1 MNTVYKVE
9 IKDFETILALPNY
22 WDKQKYKELLGVME
36 YGDISEIPDAELKD
50 MCYMSIADNEPEEAA
65 RLVLGYVFNDRLNT
79 GQIDNLSNEM
89 REEKMWEEYA
99 EIGYHE
105 DFFNT
110 GQILYDAFNGKFP
123 HPEAVEFEA
132 KISADNMKDLLL
144 DNKIS
149 EAALI
154 RLLAKGMP
162 ENTLINRLFTE
173 QLGSESF
180 EEAENI
186 IWQSSTKIQS
196 ENEVLVKV
204 ISSKY
209 FFQDLKY
216 VEIFEGSTHNDA
228 VIEEEEN

>member
-1 MNTVYKVE
+1 
-9 IKDFETILALPNY
+9 
-22 WDKQKYKELLGVME
+22 
-36 YGDISEIPDAELKD
+36 

-65 RLVLGYVFNDRLNT
+65 KLVLGYIFNDRLNS

-123 HPEAVEFEA
+123 HPEAVEFEV
-132 KISADNMKDLLL
+132 KITSDKLKELLI

-154 RLLAKGMP
+154 RLLSKGMP
-162 ENTLINRLFTE
+162 EHTLINRLFTE
-173 QLGSESF
+173 QINSESF
-180 EEAENI
+180 IEAENI
-186 IWQSSTKIQS
+186 LWQMKTEIQS
-196 ENEVLVKV
+196 DNTALVKV

-216 VEIFEGSTHNDA
+216 AGTFEGETNNDE
-228 VIEEEEN
+228 VLEEEV

>member
-1 MNTVYKVE
+1 MSTLYKVE
-9 IKDFETILALPNY
+9 ILNFQTILALPNY
-22 WDKQKYKELLGVME
+22 WDNQKYKDLLGVME
-36 YGDISEIPDAELKD
+36 YGDTSEIPDVELKE
-50 MCYMSIADNEPEEAA
+50 MCYMSIADNEPEESA
-65 RLVLGYVFNDRLNT
+65 RLILGYVFKDRLNS

-99 EIGYHE
+99 EIGYHQ

-123 HPEAVEFEA
+123 HPEAVQFEV
-132 KISADNMKDLLL
+132 KITSEKLKDLLI

-154 RLLAKGMP
+154 RLLAQGMP
-162 ENTLINRLFTE
+162 ENTLMNRLFTE
-173 QLGSESF
+173 QLSSELF
-180 EEAENI
+180 IEAEDI
-186 IWQSSTKIQS
+186 IWQMKT
-196 ENEVLVKV
+196 EVKSDTSALVTV

-216 VEIFEGSTHNDA
+216 VEGFEAETHNDEE
-228 VIEEEEN
+228 VEEED

>member
-1 MNTVYKVE
+1 MNTIYKAE
-9 IKDFETILALPNY
+9 IINFETILALPNY

-36 YGDISEIPDAELKD
+36 YGDISEIADAELKD
-50 MCYMSIADNEPEEAA
+50 MCYMSITENEPEEAA
-65 RLVLGYVFNDRLNT
+65 RLILGYVFNDRLNS

-123 HPEAVEFEA
+123 HPEAVKFEV
-132 KISADNMKDLLL
+132 KITSDKLKDLLI

-149 EAALI
+149 EAAII
-154 RLLAKGMP
+154 RLLAQGMP
-162 ENTLINRLFTE
+162 KNTLINRLFTE
-173 QLGSESF
+173 KLSSESF

-186 IWQSSTKIQS
+186 IWQMDTTIQS
-196 ENEVLVKV
+196 DDMVLVSI

-209 FFQDLKY
+209 FFIDLKY
-216 VEIFEGSTHNDA
+216 TEGFEGTTHNDA
-228 VIEEEEN
+228 EIVEED

>member
-1 MNTVYKVE
+1 MNTLYKAE
-9 IKDFETILALPNY
+9 ILNFDIILELPNS
-22 WDKQKYKELLGVME
+22 WNTNKYKELLEVMD
-36 YGDISEIPDAELKD
+36 YGDISEIPEAELKE

-65 RLVLGYVFNDRLNT
+65 RLILGYVFNDRLNE

-123 HPEAVEFEA
+123 HPEAVEFEV
-132 KISADNMKDLLL
+132 KITSDKIKDLLIE
-144 DNKIS
+144 NSVS

-154 RLLAKGMP
+154 RLLAQGMP

-173 QLGSESF
+173 QLSATTF
-180 EEAENI
+180 EEAANI
-186 IWQSSTKIQS
+186 IWQTSTEVQS
-196 ENEVLVKV
+196 DTTALVKV

-216 VEIFEGSTHNDA
+216 VETFEGKTHNDEE
-228 VIEEEEN
+228 VEEED

>member
-1 MNTVYKVE
+1 MDITYKAE
-9 IKDFETILALPNY
+9 ILNFDTILALPNS
-22 WDKQKYKELLGVME
+22 WNANKYKELLEVMD
-36 YGDISEIPDAELKD
+36 YGDISEIPESELKE

-65 RLVLGYVFNDRLNT
+65 RVILGYVFKDRLNE

-123 HPEAVEFEA
+123 HPEAVEFEV
-132 KISADNMKDLLL
+132 KITSDKLKDLLI
-144 DNKIS
+144 DNSIS

-154 RLLAKGMP
+154 RLLAQGMP

-173 QLGSESF
+173 QLNSTTF
-180 EEAENI
+180 EEASNI
-186 IWQSSTKIQS
+186 IWQTSTDVQS
-196 ENEVLVKV
+196 ESTALVKV

-216 VEIFEGSTHNDA
+216 VETFEGKTHNDEE
-228 VIEEEEN
+228 VEEED

>member
-1 MNTVYKVE
+1 MNTIYTAE
-9 IKDFETILALPNY
+9 ILNFETILALPNY
-22 WDKQKYKELLGVME
+22 WNNQKYKDLLGVMD
-36 YGDISEIPDAELKD
+36 YGDISEIADAELKD
-50 MCYMSIADNEPEEAA
+50 MCYMSITENEPEEAA
-65 RLVLGYVFNDRLNT
+65 RLILGYVFNDRLNA

-123 HPEAVEFEA
+123 HPEAVKFEV
-132 KISADNMKDLLL
+132 KITSDKLKDLLI

-149 EAALI
+149 EAAII
-154 RLLAKGMP
+154 RLLAQGMP
-162 ENTLINRLFTE
+162 KNTLINRLFTDK
-173 QLGSESF
+173 LSSESF

-186 IWQSSTKIQS
+186 IWQTDTTIQS
-196 ENEVLVKV
+196 DDAVLVSI

-216 VEIFEGSTHNDA
+216 TENFKGATHNDA
-228 VIEEEEN
+228 DIEEED

>member
-1 MNTVYKVE
+1 MNTIYKAE
-9 IKDFETILALPNY
+9 ILNFEAILELPNY
-22 WDKQKYKELLGVME
+22 WDKQKYKDLLGVME
-36 YGDISEIPDAELKD
+36 YGDISEITDADLKD

-65 RLVLGYVFNDRLNT
+65 KLILGYVFNDRLNS

-99 EIGYHE
+99 EIGFHE

-123 HPEAVEFEA
+123 HPEAVKFEV
-132 KISADNMKDLLL
+132 KITSNKLDDLLI
-144 DNKIS
+144 DNQIS

-154 RLLAKGMP
+154 RLLAQGMP
-162 ENTLINRLFTE
+162 EHTLINRLFTE
-173 QLGSESF
+173 QLSSGSF
-180 EEAENI
+180 VEAENI
-186 IWQSSTKIQS
+186 IWQMNTEIQ
-196 ENEVLVKV
+196 EDNTALVTV

-216 VEIFEGSTHNDA
+216 VDAFEGKTHNDEE
-228 VIEEEEN
+228 VEEEI

>member
-1 MNTVYKVE
+1 MNTLYTVE
-9 IKDFETILALPNY
+9 LQDFETILTLPNY
-22 WDKQKYKELLGVME
+22 WDKAKYKELLEVMD
-36 YGDISEIPDAELKD
+36 YGDTSEIADADLKD

-65 RLVLGYVFNDRLNT
+65 RLILGHIFKDRLNE

-123 HPEAVEFEA
+123 HPEAVEFTA
-132 KISADNMKDLLL
+132 KISGKNLADLLI
-144 DNKIS
+144 DNKFS

-154 RLLAKGMP
+154 RLFSQGMP
-162 ENTLINRLFTE
+162 ENTLINRLFNDQIT
-173 QLGSESF
+173 GNSF
-180 EEAENI
+180 EEAKNI
-186 IWQSSTKIQS
+186 IWQLETKKES
-196 ENEVLVKV
+196 DNSALVTV

-216 VEIFEGSTHNDA
+216 VESFEGKTHNDEA
-228 VIEEEEN
+228 EEEED

>member
-1 MNTVYKVE
+1 MNTIYKAE
-9 IKDFETILALPNY
+9 ILNFETILALPNY
-22 WDKQKYKELLGVME
+22 WDKVKYKELLGVME
-36 YGDISEIPDAELKD
+36 YGDTSEIADADLKD

-65 RLVLGYVFNDRLNT
+65 RLILGYVFNDRLNA

-110 GQILYDAFNGKFP
+110 GQILYNAFNGKFP
-123 HPEAVEFEA
+123 LPEAVEFSV
-132 KISADNMKDLLL
+132 KISEKNLADLLI

-154 RLLAKGMP
+154 RLLSQGMP
-162 ENTLINRLFTE
+162 ENTLINRLFKD
-173 QLGSESF
+173 QIAGDSF

-186 IWQSSTKIQS
+186 IWRLKTEKES
-196 ENEVLVKV
+196 ENTALVTV

-216 VEIFEGSTHNDA
+216 VESFEGKTHNDE
-228 VIEEEEN
+228 VLEEED

>member
-1 MNTVYKVE
+1 MNTIYTAE
-9 IKDFETILALPNY
+9 ILNFETILALPNY
-22 WDKQKYKELLGVME
+22 WNNQKYKDLLGVMD
-36 YGDISEIPDAELKD
+36 YGDISEIADAELKD
-50 MCYMSIADNEPEEAA
+50 MCYMSITENEPEEAA
-65 RLVLGYVFNDRLNT
+65 RLILGYVFNDRLNA

-123 HPEAVEFEA
+123 HPEAVKFEV
-132 KISADNMKDLLL
+132 KITSDKLKDLLI

-149 EAALI
+149 EAAII
-154 RLLAKGMP
+154 RLLAQGMP
-162 ENTLINRLFTE
+162 KNTLINRLFTE
-173 QLGSESF
+173 KLSSESF

-186 IWQSSTKIQS
+186 IWQMDTTIQS
-196 ENEVLVKV
+196 DDAVLVSI

-216 VEIFEGSTHNDA
+216 VEIFEGTTHNDA
-228 VIEEEEN
+228 DIEEED

>member
-1 MNTVYKVE
+1 MNTIYKAE
-9 IKDFETILALPNY
+9 IINFETILALPNY

-36 YGDISEIPDAELKD
+36 YGDISEIADAELKD
-50 MCYMSIADNEPEEAA
+50 MCYMSITENEPEEAA
-65 RLVLGYVFNDRLNT
+65 RLILGYVFNDRLNS

-123 HPEAVEFEA
+123 HPEAVKFEV
-132 KISADNMKDLLL
+132 KITSDKLKDLLI

-149 EAALI
+149 EAAII
-154 RLLAKGMP
+154 RLLAQGMP
-162 ENTLINRLFTE
+162 KNTLINRLFTE
-173 QLGSESF
+173 KLSSESF

-186 IWQSSTKIQS
+186 IWQMDTTIQS
-196 ENEVLVKV
+196 DDTVLVSI

-209 FFQDLKY
+209 FFIDLKY
-216 VEIFEGSTHNDA
+216 TEGFEGTTHNDA
-228 VIEEEEN
+228 EIVEED

>member
-1 MNTVYKVE
+1 MNTLYKVE
-9 IKDFETILALPNY
+9 ILNFETILELPNY
-22 WDKQKYKELLGVME
+22 WDNQKYKDLLGVMD
-36 YGDISEIPDAELKD
+36 YGDTSEILDADLKD

-65 RLVLGYVFNDRLNT
+65 KLVLGYIFNDRLNS

-105 DFFNT
+105 DFFST

-123 HPEAVEFEA
+123 HPEAVNFEV
-132 KISADNMKDLLL
+132 KITSDKLKDLLI
-144 DNKIS
+144 DNKIT

-162 ENTLINRLFTE
+162 EHTLINRLFTE
-173 QLGSESF
+173 QLNSESF
-180 EEAENI
+180 VEAENI
-186 IWQSSTKIQS
+186 LWQMKTEIQS
-196 ENEVLVKV
+196 DNTALVTV

-216 VEIFEGSTHNDA
+216 AGTFEGETNNDA
-228 VIEEEEN
+228 VLEEEV

>member
-1 MNTVYKVE
+1 MNTPYKVE
-9 IKDFETILALPNY
+9 IVDFETILALPNF
-22 WDKQKYKELLGVME
+22 WDKQKYKELLDVLE

-50 MCYMSIADNEPEEAA
+50 MCYMAIADNEPEEAA
-65 RLVLGYVFNDRLNT
+65 KLVLKYLFSDRLNE

-105 DFFNT
+105 DLFNT

-123 HPEAVEFEA
+123 HPEAVEFEV
-132 KISADNMKDLLL
+132 KITSNKVTDLLVNNQIT
-144 DNKIS
+144 D
-149 EAALI
+149 AALI
-154 RLLAKGMP
+154 RLLAQGMP

-173 QLGSESF
+173 QLSSESF

-186 IWQSSTKIQS
+186 IWQSETIIKA

-216 VEIFEGSTHNDA
+216 IESFEGNTHNDA
-228 VIEEEEN
+228 EVEEEEN

>member
-1 MNTVYKVE
+1 MNTLYKVE
-9 IKDFETILALPNY
+9 ILNFETILALPNF
-22 WDKQKYKELLGVME
+22 WDKNKYKELLEVME
-36 YGDISEIPDAELKD
+36 YGDISEISDSELKD

-65 RLVLGYVFNDRLNT
+65 RLILGYMFSDRLNS

-123 HPEAVEFEA
+123 HPEAVQFEV
-132 KISADNMKDLLL
+132 KITSDKLKDLLIE
-144 DNKIS
+144 DKIS
-149 EAALI
+149 EPALI
-154 RLLAKGMP
+154 RLLAHGMP

-173 QLGSESF
+173 QLSSESF

-186 IWQSSTKIQS
+186 IWQLKTEIQS
-196 ENEVLVKV
+196 DNSALVTV

-216 VEIFEGSTHNDA
+216 VESFEAKTHNDEE
-228 VIEEEEN
+228 VEEED

>member
-1 MNTVYKVE
+1 MNTLYTVE
-9 IKDFETILALPNY
+9 ILNFETILSLPNS
-22 WDKQKYKELLGVME
+22 WDNNKYKDLLEVME
-36 YGDISEIPDAELKD
+36 YGDISEISNAELKD

-65 RLVLGYVFNDRLNT
+65 KLILGYVFKDRLNS

-123 HPEAVEFEA
+123 HPEAVKFTA
-132 KISADNMKDLLL
+132 KISSKDLESILI
-144 DNKIS
+144 DNKFS
-149 EAALI
+149 EAALL
-154 RLLAKGMP
+154 RLLAQGMP

-173 QLGSESF
+173 QLSSDTF
-180 EEAENI
+180 VEAENI
-186 IWQSSTKIQS
+186 IWQLKTEIQS
-196 ENEVLVKV
+196 DDTALVSV

-216 VEIFEGSTHNDA
+216 VESFQGKTHNDE
-228 VIEEEEN
+228 VIEEEG

>member
-1 MNTVYKVE
+1 MSVLYTVQ
-9 IKDFETILALPNY
+9 ILNFETILSLPGY
-22 WDKQKYKELLGVME
+22 WNSVKYKELLEVMD
-36 YGDISEIPDAELKD
+36 YGDISEIPEAELKE
-50 MCYMSIADNEPEEAA
+50 MCYMSIADYEPEEAA
-65 RLVLGYVFNDRLNT
+65 KLVLGYVFNDRLNS

-123 HPEAVEFEA
+123 HPEAVKFEVE
-132 KISADNMKDLLL
+132 ISGKDLDKILIN
-144 DNKIS
+144 NKVS
-149 EAALI
+149 EAALL

-162 ENTLINRLFTE
+162 ENTLINRLFKDQIE
-173 QLGSESF
+173 GDSF
-180 EEAENI
+180 EEANNI
-186 IWQSSTKIQS
+186 IWQINSDLTN
-196 ENEVLVKV
+196 ENTALVTV

-216 VEIFEGSTHNDA
+216 VDKFEASTHNDEI
-228 VIEEEEN
+228 VEEED